1 MKDKML
7 KSKKNDKERKSK
19 SELKD
24 SNEEMF
30 LNKKIKL

>member
-1 MKDKML
+1 MFN
-7 KSKKNDKERKSK
+7 SKKNDKERKSK
-19 SELKD
+19 SEFKD